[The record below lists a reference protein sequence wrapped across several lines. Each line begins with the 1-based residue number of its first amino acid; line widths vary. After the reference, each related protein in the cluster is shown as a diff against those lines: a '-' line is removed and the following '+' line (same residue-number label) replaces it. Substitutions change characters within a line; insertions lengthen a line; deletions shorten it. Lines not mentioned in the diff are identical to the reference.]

1 MATALVTGAAGW
13 LGQRLVRA
21 LAENDSER
29 LIRALVLPGQR
40 CDSLRE
46 AGAEV
51 VEGDLTRPTSL
62 TNLFDGEATR
72 GATLFHCGGL
82 IHPRLL
88 TSDFYRVNVEGTRN
102 VIAAAV
108 ASQARRMVHISSNS
122 PLGNNP
128 SHDHLFDEQS
138 PYRPY
143 RHYGRSKKH
152 AEELV
157 RDADSRGELETVI
170 LRPPWFYGP
179 GQPPRQTQFFKMIQ
193 KGSFPILGDGRNRRS
208 MAFVDN
214 LCEGALC
221 AEASEA
227 AAGQT
232 YWIADSRPYEMLE
245 IIETVETV
253 LEELGFEVTG
263 KRLHLPGL
271 VGEFAGAVDW
281 GLQAMGLYHQKIH
294 VLSEMNKTIACS
306 VERAQQELGYQ
317 PSVALEEGMR
327 RSVLWLIEKGEMSP

>member
-13 LGQRLVRA
+13 LGHRLVRA
-21 LAENDSER
+21 LADHNSDR
-29 LIRALVLPGQR
+29 LIRALVLPGQP
-40 CDSLRE
+40 CDALQE

-51 VEGDLTRPTSL
+51 VEGDLAEPTSL
-62 TNLFDGEATR
+62 AALFDGDDAR

-82 IHPRLL
+82 IHPRLRTNDL
-88 TSDFYRVNVEGTRN
+88 YRVNVEGTRN

-108 ASQARRMVHISSNS
+108 AAQARRMVHISSNS

-143 RHYGRSKKH
+143 RHYGRSKRLG
-152 AEELV
+152 EELV
-157 RDADSRGELETVI
+157 LEASARGDLETVI

-208 MAFVDN
+208 MVFVDN
-214 LCEGALC
+214 LCEGILC
-221 AEASEA
+221 AEATEEA
-227 AAGQT
+227 TGQI

-245 IIETVETV
+245 IIETVEDV
-253 LEELGFEVTG
+253 LAELGFEVTR
-263 KRLHLPGL
+263 KRMRLPGF
-271 VGEFAGAVDW
+271 VGELAGAVDW
-281 GLQAMGLYHQKIH
+281 GLQAVGLYHQKVH

-306 VERAQQELGYQ
+306 VERARRELGYQ